1 MMNRTPVYTHD
12 GAYAREHGELTL
24 YRESLLTNIACKN
37 AIEASVRNHF
47 DGMYLAKKVLPE
59 VLKEFSP
66 KRVAFV
72 LAATLQIK
80 EYDGRFSRDNKAWAA
95 TIDTSFSTSL
105 AYDHRPSF
113 CVESHPAVLDGFVS
127 IFRKEMCRERKP
139 SVIEKLHAKGIQAQ
153 QVKPLVP
160 MKNNMEMER

>member
-1 MMNRTPVYTHD
+1 MNRTPVYTHD

-24 YRESLLTNIACKN
+24 YRESLLTNIACEN

-47 DGMYLAKKVLPE
+47 DGMYLDKEVLPD
-59 VLKEFSP
+59 VMKEFSP

-95 TIDTSFSTSL
+95 TIDTSFSTSP
-105 AYDHRPSF
+105 AYDHCPSF

-127 IFRKEMCRERKP
+127 MFRREMRRERKP
-139 SVIEKLHAKGIQAQ
+139 SVIEKLHAKSTQTPQINPSMS
-153 QVKPLVP
+153 VKQHIG
-160 MKNNMEMER
+160 MER